1 MQERALRIFKEL
13 LEKDNSISIH
23 SRSLQVL
30 VTKIYKS
37 IYQLSPTIIQEKL

>member
-13 LEKDNSISIH
+13 LEKDCISIH
-23 SRSLQVL
+23 SRNLQVL

-37 IYQLSPTIIQEKL
+37 IYQLSPTTIQEKL